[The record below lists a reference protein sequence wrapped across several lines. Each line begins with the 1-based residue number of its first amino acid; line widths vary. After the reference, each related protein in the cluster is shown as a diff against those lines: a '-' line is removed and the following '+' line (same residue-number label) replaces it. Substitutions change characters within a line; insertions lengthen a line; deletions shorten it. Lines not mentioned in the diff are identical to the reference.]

1 MAVLQAAQIREQQQ
15 EADRAKATVH
25 RTAAASVAPLA
36 DGSFQLVVPFPRKV
50 RYGTVRSATVG
61 SSCRALPVPPGEYS
75 YGHTCLPCVSF

>member
-25 RTAAASVAPLA
+25 RTAAVSAAPLA

-50 RYGTVRSATVG
+50 R
-61 SSCRALPVPPGEYS
+61 
-75 YGHTCLPCVSF
+75 